1 MFEFADLIYW
11 FYQQHYSDMDRKAS
25 SFHIEIE
32 KVRKKIL
39 MYLLKLNPGNTQGS
53 SRKRKLMFNLT
64 SRSLNTDYRLGSWA
78 NP

>member
-1 MFEFADLIYW
+1 MFEFADLKYW
-11 FYQQHYSDMDRKAS
+11 LFQPHYSAMDRKAS
-25 SFHIEIE
+25 SFPIVIE

-64 SRSLNTDYRLGSWA
+64 F
-78 NP
+78 